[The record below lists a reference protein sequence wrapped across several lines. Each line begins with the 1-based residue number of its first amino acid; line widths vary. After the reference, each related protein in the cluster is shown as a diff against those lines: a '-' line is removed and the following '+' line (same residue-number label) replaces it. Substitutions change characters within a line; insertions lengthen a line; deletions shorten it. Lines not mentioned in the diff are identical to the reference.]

1 VNQTAMTDWLNTVSS
16 LRAETFAGKAPASG
30 EDLVIVARTESS
42 GQKSEE
48 RVTLRKSGDS
58 AYAIRQDEPG
68 AAVIPVADFDRALS
82 QFKELTGQ
90 K

>member
-1 VNQTAMTDWLNTVSS
+1 M
-16 LRAETFAGKAPASG
+16 
-30 EDLVIVARTESS
+30 ARTES
-42 GQKSEE
+42 GNEKSEE
-48 RVTLRKSGDS
+48 RVTLRKSGSS